1 MALRALD
8 GGLVNREYQTGYLLE
23 RQLLAFLNATLAEEL
38 TEGDV
43 ANVDFKSV
51 VRTHDPYLRNL
62 GKLKTLDLAPLH
74 QTLIN
79 VPALHHFVRDHGQWC
94 EDYVWKKSK
103 TKTKRWQ
110 VSKDLKLPQIGGP
123 SLWIQLN
130 TVPVNG
136 RSLSKNLLTQAP
148 DGGSGAQAGAA
159 SAENSS
165 LDSDGSGGAESAGGQ
180 NSGGTSDSKAKAT
193 KPRSGQSSG
202 PAGT

>member
-1 MALRALD
+1 
-8 GGLVNREYQTGYLLE
+8 
-23 RQLLAFLNATLAEEL
+23 
-38 TEGDV
+38 
-43 ANVDFKSV
+43 
-51 VRTHDPYLRNL
+51 LRNL